1 MNIEKLTPW
10 NWFKHE
16 DDSKNQIPVSKNE
29 AFSEVISGENT
40 IASSQK
46 SALGSLIQLQN
57 QMDRLFEE
65 AWQRFGIQGF
75 SHGAPI
81 GSLLENNLFGPQALY
96 SNRAKLDISSSEN
109 GYEISV
115 ELPGLSDDEIQ
126 VELSANTLIVKGQ
139 MQEEKESKDKQYYRM
154 ERSMGTFQ
162 RTLSLPEDIDKDN
175 ISASM
180 KNGLLVIQ
188 IPRKATKNDNVKRIS
203 ISS

>member
-16 DDSKNQIPVSKNE
+16 EDSKNQIPVSKNE
-29 AFSEVISGENT
+29 AFSEVLSGDNT
-40 IASSQK
+40 IVSSKK
-46 SALGSLIQLQN
+46 SALVSLIQLQN
-57 QMDRLFEE
+57 EMDRLFEE
-65 AWQRFGIQGF
+65 AWQSFGMKGF
-75 SHGAPI
+75 LRGSPI

-96 SNRAKLDISSSEN
+96 SNRAKLDISGSEKR
-109 GYEISV
+109 YEISV

-139 MQEEKESKDKQYYRM
+139 IQEERESKDKQYYRM

-162 RTLSLPEDIDKDN
+162 RTLSLPDDIDKDN

-188 IPRKATKNDNVKRIS
+188 IPRKTTKNENVKHLS